1 MRMPWFVLAAGALFG
16 CSASPALRAQDQQ
29 QRAPDFTL
37 LDTEGKPRSLKAELA
52 RGPVIL
58 AFFPKAFT
66 FG

>member
-1 MRMPWFVLAAGALFG
+1 MRMPSFALLASALFG
-16 CSASPALRAQDQQ
+16 CAASPALRAQDQQ
-29 QRAPDFTL
+29 QHAPDFTL
-37 LDTEGKPRSLKAELA
+37 LDTEGKPRSLKTELS